1 MLQLLTNNYF
11 KLYNASQKYLSLY
24 SSRMYFI
31 FKSTLLFGIQ
41 SMKIELFLM
50 LIVFKL
56 LIKCISKFLCF
67 VFKIFTNIRKI
78 IVSKLENLLIFVL
91 LFKFSKFCIQCMR
104 ITIHFQCLLSLHS
117 ILDLDLNTN
126 KIRKNIFMISL
137 KSEYSL
143 KVEINVLALT
153 QISNKVKNKIV

>member
-1 MLQLLTNNYF
+1 
-11 KLYNASQKYLSLY
+11 
-24 SSRMYFI
+24 
-31 FKSTLLFGIQ
+31 
-41 SMKIELFLM
+41 
-50 LIVFKL
+50 
-56 LIKCISKFLCF
+56 
-67 VFKIFTNIRKI
+67 
-78 IVSKLENLLIFVL
+78 
-91 LFKFSKFCIQCMR
+91 MR